1 MVIVASVKVGKTSD
15 VIFSAEKDVLIT
27 DVIDVSDVIGLW
39 INVDA
44 IERPTLSG
52 CEDETV
58 RFSKESPVEYV
69 GETRYEEL
77 LGRTDGVRSDTV
89 ALLLSS
95 E

>member
-27 DVIDVSDVIGLW
+27 DVIDVSDVIALW
-39 INVDA
+39 INVEA
-44 IERPTLSG
+44 LEPPTLSG

-58 RFSKESPVEYV
+58 RFSKESPVAYV
-69 GETRYEEL
+69 EETRYEEL